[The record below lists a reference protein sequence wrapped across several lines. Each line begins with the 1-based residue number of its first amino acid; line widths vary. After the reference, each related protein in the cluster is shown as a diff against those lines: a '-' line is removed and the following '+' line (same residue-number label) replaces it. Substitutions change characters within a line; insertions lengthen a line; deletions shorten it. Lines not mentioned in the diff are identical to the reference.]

1 MEQVE
6 HRTGATELRDALG
19 AAMRIFIRRMIGAAL
34 LSRRVYEAVEADRH
48 ATGQA
53 LAVVLLASVGTG
65 VGWVGVEPGR
75 AWAMV
80 VLDRCCRRG
89 LGRLGA
95 LDLHHRRRALARG
108 ADQGGR
114 RRPGALLGTSTAVL
128 ESVKNP
134 NGSWSI

>member
-1 MEQVE
+1 MRCAHLRHPPCRVLLDQSGRLRGRGVGAGIERRLSRTIRVEQQAVEQVE

-80 VLDRCCRRG
+80 VLDR
-89 LGRLGA
+89 LLPS
-95 LDLHHRRRALARG
+95 
-108 ADQGGR
+108 
-114 RRPGALLGTSTAVL
+114 RPGSPGRS
-128 ESVKNP
+128 
-134 NGSWSI
+134 